1 MSCDYLPRISGDED
15 LRETDNV
22 GALAGGLLNESDGLV
37 DTALEVLPGRLGL
50 DSSDLELGGH
60 LDL

>member
-1 MSCDYLPRISGDED
+1 MSCDYLPRISGNED

-22 GALAGGLLNESDGLV
+22 GALAGGLLNKSDGLV

-60 LDL
+60 LGL